1 MSLNKMPGGF
11 LSTIGISF
19 VVSTAV
25 VLINNYFL
33 YKHSCKC
40 KTIVLEPADSS
51 MQVESVPA
59 TNTSDLVDTPDS
71 SPRLESES
79 DARPPVTRG
88 RRGRKSNTQVE

>member
-33 YKHSCKC
+33 YKHSCKRN
-40 KTIVLEPADSS
+40 IMVVEPSDSS
-51 MQVESVPA
+51 AQVESVPA
-59 TNTSDLVDTPDS
+59 TNTEIVNDELNESLTQV
-71 SPRLESES
+71 ESES
-79 DARPPVTRG
+79 DARPPVTKSRRG
-88 RRGRKSNTQVE
+88 RRS